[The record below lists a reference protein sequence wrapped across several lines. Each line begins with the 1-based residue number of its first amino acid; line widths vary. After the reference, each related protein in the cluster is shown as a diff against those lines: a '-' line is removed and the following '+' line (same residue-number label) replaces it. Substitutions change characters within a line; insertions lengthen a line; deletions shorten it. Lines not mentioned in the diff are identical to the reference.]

1 MGGVGTLGAMSLPRS
16 RTTRRTGGAAA
27 AVLALGLLAACGDD
41 SITSGDD
48 PDTGGRAN
56 APSGA
61 VATGTPEDVA
71 TDELAVDEVASG
83 ITSPWGVV
91 ELDDGDLLVAE
102 RDTAEIL
109 RVDRGTGEQTTVT
122 TVPGVVTGSES
133 GLLGLAMPPGQDRL
147 LAYYTGEQDAR
158 VVSMDW
164 DGDRLGEP
172 EPVLTG
178 IPTGAGYHQ
187 GGRLLVG
194 PDELLYVGTGDNG
207 DPASAQDP
215 DSLSGK
221 VLRVTLD
228 GEPAPG
234 NPGGTAV
241 YSSGHRNV
249 QGLALDDEG
258 RLWEAEFGDAAWDEI
273 NLVEA
278 GGNYGWP
285 EVEGSGGE
293 DVADEDYLD
302 PAAVWR
308 TGDASPSG
316 LTVWDGSLWLA
327 SLRGAILWE
336 VPLPAAAGEPV
347 GQPVS
352 HVAGEYGRLR
362 TVLPAADGGLLLTTS
377 NTDGRGD
384 PGGDDDKVLALTR

>member
-1 MGGVGTLGAMSLPRS
+1 MSLTRS
-16 RTTRRTGGAAA
+16 GPIRRTSGLAA
-27 AVLALGLLAACGDD
+27 AVLGLGLLTACGDD
-41 SITSGDD
+41 SITSGTD
-48 PDTGGRAN
+48 PDTEGRQN
-56 APSGA
+56 TPSDA
-61 VATGTPEDVA
+61 TATGSPEDVA
-71 TDELAVDEVASG
+71 TDELAVDEVATG

-91 ELDDGDLLVAE
+91 ELADGDLLVAE
-102 RDTAEIL
+102 RDTAEVL
-109 RVDRGTGEQTTVT
+109 RVDRGTGEQTTVAT
-122 TVPGVVTGSES
+122 LPGVVTGSES
-133 GLLGLAMPPGQDRL
+133 GLLGLAMPESQDRL
-147 LAYYTGEQDAR
+147 LAYFTGQEDAR
-158 VVSMDW
+158 VVSMTW
-164 DGDRLGEP
+164 DGEVLGEP
-172 EPVLTG
+172 TPVLTG

-194 PDELLYVGTGDNG
+194 PDDLLYVGTGDNG
-207 DPASAQDP
+207 VPENAQDP

-234 NPGGTAV
+234 NPGGSPV
-241 YSSGHRNV
+241 YSLGHRNV

-258 RLWEAEFGDAAWDEI
+258 QLWEAEFGDAAWDEI
-273 NLVEA
+273 NLVEP

-293 DVADEDYLD
+293 DATGEGYLD

-336 VPLPAAAGEPV
+336 VPLPAVAGDPV
-347 GQPVS
+347 GQPVA
-352 HVAGEYGRLR
+352 HLAGDRGRLR
-362 TVLPAADGGLLLTTS
+362 TVLPSADGGLLLTTS

-384 PGGDDDKVLALTR
+384 PAADDDKVLALTR

>member
-1 MGGVGTLGAMSLPRS
+1 MGRTRS
-16 RTTRRTGGAAA
+16 ARCTGGLAAA
-27 AVLALGLLAACGDD
+27 AVLGLGLLTACGDEGRAA
-41 SITSGDD
+41 GDD

-56 APSGA
+56 APSETT
-61 VATGTPEDVA
+61 ATGSPQDVA
-71 TDELAVDEVASG
+71 PEELAVSEVATG

-102 RDTAEIL
+102 RDTADIL
-109 RVDRGTGEQTTVT
+109 RVDRATGAQTVVT

-147 LAYYTGEQDAR
+147 LAYYTGDEDAR
-158 VVSMDW
+158 VVSMTW
-164 DGDRLGEP
+164 DGARLGTP
-172 EPVLTG
+172 APVLTG

-194 PDELLYVGTGDNG
+194 PDDVLYVGTGDNG
-207 DPASAQDP
+207 DPDSAQDP

-228 GEPAPG
+228 GEPHPD

-241 YSSGHRNV
+241 LSSGHRNV
-249 QGLALDDEG
+249 QGLALDDDG

-273 NLVEA
+273 NLVEP

-293 DVADEDYLD
+293 QVEGADYLD

-336 VPLPAAAGEPV
+336 VPLPAAEGDPV

-362 TVLPAADGGLLLTTS
+362 TVLPSERGGLLLTTS

-384 PGGDDDKVLALTR
+384 PSADDDRVLALAR